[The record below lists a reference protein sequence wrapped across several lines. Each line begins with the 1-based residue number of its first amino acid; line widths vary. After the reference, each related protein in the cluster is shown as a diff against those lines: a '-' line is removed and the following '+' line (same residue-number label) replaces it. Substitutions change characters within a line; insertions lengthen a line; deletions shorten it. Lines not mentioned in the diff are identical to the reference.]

1 MKAFSRFL
9 LTLATCV
16 SALAASSAWAD
27 PPGRVGRINL
37 IGGSVSL
44 YNDQYGEQQGA
55 GLSWPVTTGDAL
67 STASGSRAE
76 VRIGSTAIRLDG
88 DSQLERGSRRLRRL
102 ARDR

>member
-27 PPGRVGRINL
+27 PPGRVGRISL

-55 GLSWPVTTGDAL
+55 GLNWPVTTGDAL

-88 DSQLERGSRRLRRL
+88 DSHLERGSRRLRRL